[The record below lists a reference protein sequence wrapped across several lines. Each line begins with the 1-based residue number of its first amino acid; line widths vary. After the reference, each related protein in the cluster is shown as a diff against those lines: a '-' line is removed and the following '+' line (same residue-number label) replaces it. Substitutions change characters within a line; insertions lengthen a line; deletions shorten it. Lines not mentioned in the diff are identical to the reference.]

1 MSNGVPAV
9 VSFKFRKVEFIEPQ
23 YTNMVKGPTG
33 TVARWLRGRAREAVF
48 QARIQVGKDT
58 GRLAK
63 SIKFSMRA
71 YRSGQEVSI
80 FSNNKIA
87 YMHHEGTRPHLIFSK
102 KAGNNLVFFGSKT
115 KSIVFTPMVRHP
127 GTKPNR
133 YLSDQLKIFT
143 RDLTPL

>member
-1 MSNGVPAV
+1 MSNGVPAI
-9 VSFKFRKVEFIEPQ
+9 VSFKFRKVEFIEPK

-33 TVARWLRGRAREAVF
+33 TVARWLRGRAKLAVF
-48 QARIQVGKDT
+48 EAQRQVGKDT
-58 GRLAK
+58 GKLAK
-63 SIKFSMRA
+63 SIKYSIKPNR
-71 YRSGQEVSI
+71 RGQEVSI

-102 KAGNNLVFFGSKT
+102 KGSNLVFFGSKT
-115 KSIVFTPMVRHP
+115 KSLVFTPMVRHP

-143 RDLTPL
+143 RDLKPL